1 MDSFLKTS
9 QHKLIPFEDMN
20 DIIFSHLSDTPIWDK
35 PVIKQAI
42 AKYKIKRIRDI
53 IDQADTR

>member
-20 DIIFSHLSDTPIWDK
+20 DIIFSHLSDTPILDK